1 MAQFAASLN
10 LVQRLEMV
18 EMADVRGVV
27 VQEVLMLPVL
37 QAVQVRAAMAVM
49 DMLEFIHGDKYGSK

>member
-37 QAVQVRAAMAVM
+37 QAVQVRAAMAVL
-49 DMLEFIHGDKYGSK
+49 DRDWETKE